1 MSYCQQIGK
10 DRIIFA
16 TPEDHST
23 PSTVVLAEET
33 VDESMRG
40 LILTNG
46 DINWNCP
53 CLGGM
58 SSGPCGYQFREAF
71 SCFHYSQSETKG
83 QECMEKFA
91 AMQDCMTQYPNLYP
105 NDKSAAD
112 DAFPEPED
120 HSEANAG
127 AVDTVNDKAV
137 DKPADSSDGHS
148 STKTPTDSSKT

>member
-1 MSYCQQIGK
+1 MHRLTHSSQARVISETQHTPQDIHTSDPLIRTQTTHTETTNMSYCQQIGK

-16 TPEDHST
+16 TREDHST

-33 VDESMRG
+33 PDESMRG

-83 QECMEKFA
+83 QECMEKFP
-91 AMQDCMTQYPNLYP
+91 QERL
-105 NDKSAAD
+105 
-112 DAFPEPED
+112 
-120 HSEANAG
+120 H
-127 AVDTVNDKAV
+127 
-137 DKPADSSDGHS
+137 
-148 STKTPTDSSKT
+148 